1 MTRPTRATAPT
12 ARRTAVLL
20 ALRLAP
26 LLAVVPLQRAGAQEG
41 EFVRQTLLVTT
52 FEADDRR
59 LGRDVA
65 DALRDAIDDLH
76 DRDDLAVVDGG
87 EIRRALI
94 GSSYDPDTVLAPGD
108 RRILARKFRADEYVA
123 GRVSRSKSGVRIDAR
138 LVLFRNELRYVQ
150 PLPAAEGRDAAAAA
164 RRLAASVRDARKQVT
179 PLRRCENR
187 ATDFDYEGAIAAA
200 RAGVAAYPRATLVRT
215 CLLSVLAATGGRADT
230 VLTVAR
236 EVLAIDS
243 TNPVALEL
251 AARTTTQLR
260 GAPQAAPFWE
270 RLAAAHSGDTLLVQR
285 AAAGLVLGGQA
296 ARALP
301 IVERGLGS
309 NPESLALLD
318 LRFLVN
324 LRLEHWADAAR
335 DGEKLLALDPG
346 KATLDPRFL
355 ERLASAYREDARPHK
370 ALEIAARGVSA
381 FPGDAE
387 LYVLYTQLVTAE
399 SAVALP
405 RGLQRFPQSATLQAM
420 NAQKFREQGLLAE
433 ALEATRLA
441 IQADPSLPRGFL
453 QMAQLQI
460 DLGQPD
466 SALATLERALAA
478 GDDSTTVA
486 QYALGRGSALYKEAN
501 GTKSRDDFDRA
512 RRFVALA
519 DRAMSTPQSR
529 FLLGAAAF
537 SIGQSAATEAPAA
550 KSCDLARL
558 AVSSLAS
565 AAVDLDAG
573 ASVAPEAARQYL
585 DYVAQ
590 IRPYADRQVA
600 EFCAGAVAGTSEQVP
615 PPEPPSVSP
624 MSAPG
629 SGSSGG
635 TATGS
640 AGASGSGPTP

>member
-1 MTRPTRATAPT
+1 MTDLSLFPMSVSRFMRSGAF
-12 ARRTAVLL
+12 LL
-20 ALRLAP
+20 ASA
-26 LLAVVPLQRAGAQEG
+26 LAVVPVRSTIAQDG

-52 FEADDRR
+52 LDADDRR
-59 LGRDVA
+59 LGREVA
-65 DALRDAIDDLH
+65 DELREAIDDLYG
-76 DRDDLAVVDGG
+76 RDDLTIVDGG
-87 EIRRALI
+87 EIQRALI

-108 RRILARKFRADEYVA
+108 RRILARKFRADEYVDGHA
-123 GRVSRSKSGVRIDAR
+123 SRVKGGVRIDAR
-138 LVLFRNELRYVQ
+138 LVLFRDELRYVQ
-150 PLPAAEGRDAAAAA
+150 PLPAAEGRDAGDAA
-164 RRLAASVRDARKQVT
+164 RRLAAAVRDARKQAT

-187 ATDFDYEGAIAAA
+187 ASDFDYEGAIAAA

-215 CLLSVLAATGGRADT
+215 CLLNVLAGTGGRADT

-236 EVLAIDS
+236 EVLAVDS

-260 GAPQAAPFWE
+260 GPLQAAPFWE
-270 RLAAAHSGDTLLVQR
+270 RLAAAHAGDTLLVQR

-301 IVERGLGS
+301 IVERGLVDS
-309 NPESLALLD
+309 PESHALLD

-324 LRLEHWADAAR
+324 LRLERWADAAR
-335 DGEKLLALDPG
+335 DGERLLRTDTQRAMS
-346 KATLDPRFL
+346 DPRFF
-355 ERLASAYREDARPHK
+355 ERLATAYREDARPHK
-370 ALEIAARGVSA
+370 ALEIAARGIST
-381 FPGDAE
+381 FPEDAE
-387 LYVLYTQLVTAE
+387 LYVLYTQLVAAE

-405 RGLQRFPQSATLQAM
+405 RGLERFPQSAALQAM
-420 NAQKFREQGLLAE
+420 NAQKFREQGLLEE

-486 QYALGRGSALYKEAN
+486 QYALGRGSAMYKEAN

-519 DRAMSTPQSR
+519 DRALSTPQSK

-558 AVSSLAS
+558 AAGSLAS

-573 ASVAPEAARQYL
+573 AMVAPDAARQYL
-585 DYVAQ
+585 DYIAQ
-590 IRPYADRQVA
+590 IRPYVDRQINAFCPDAVA
-600 EFCAGAVAGTSEQVP
+600 ETSEDGAP
-615 PPEPPSVSP
+615 ADPSNVSP

-629 SGSSGG
+629 GGSAGG
-635 TATGS
+635 SASGS
-640 AGASGSGPTP
+640 AGAASGGPKR